1 MKLRLITLTAI
12 SALSL
17 GSAAFAQD
25 QDTTGQ
31 EQHEGRGGRRHEPLE
46 RMTEK
51 LNLTPEQKAKV
62 QPILDQAKPK
72 IAAIHQEAMQK
83 MKTVMDETIAQLRP
97 MLTPEQQK
105 QLDDLRA
112 DRREGRQGRHGQGGP
127 DDQDSQ

>member
-25 QDTTGQ
+25 QETNGQ
-31 EQHEGRGGRRHEPLE
+31 ERHEGRGGRRHEGLE
-46 RMTEK
+46 RITEK

-83 MKTVMDETIAQLRP
+83 MKTVMDEAMAQLRP

-105 QLDDLRA
+105 QLDDMRSE
-112 DRREGRQGRHGQGGP
+112 RRERRQAREGGE
-127 DDQDSQ
+127 DESF